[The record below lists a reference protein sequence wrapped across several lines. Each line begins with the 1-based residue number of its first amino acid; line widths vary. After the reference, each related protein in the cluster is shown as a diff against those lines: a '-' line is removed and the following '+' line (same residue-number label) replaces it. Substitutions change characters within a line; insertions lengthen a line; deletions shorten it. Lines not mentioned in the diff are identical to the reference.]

1 MGKLRGM
8 MTAIVTPFDQSGQLN
23 LEALPGFLDFQ
34 RAAGIEGV
42 VVAGS
47 NGEGVS
53 MPVEMRKRLL
63 EAVMQH
69 RGNLTVIA
77 GTGAANMEDAIELT
91 RHAGQVGADAA
102 LILPPFFFKNVSPRG
117 VANYFRRVLDASEIP
132 VLLYHIP
139 QVSAVEVSEEV
150 LDLLEGHPRLAGVK
164 DSSGHW
170 ERTYAL
176 ITQRRHLAIFSGS
189 DDLMSR
195 ALAAGAA
202 GAISGGAN
210 AFPELIVAI
219 KRALEGGGDVAAAQA
234 RLDTVKEI
242 VLSYPLFAGNK
253 SILAHRGV
261 ARMWVRPPLVDLSP
275 EQEAELITR
284 LQAAGFLPSFTP
296 RALASPS

>member
-1 MGKLRGM
+1 MGELRGM
-8 MTAIVTPFDQSGQLN
+8 MTAIVTPFDPSGNLN
-23 LEALPGFLDFQ
+23 LDALPGFLDFQ
-34 RAAGIEGV
+34 RAAGIDGV

-63 EAVMQH
+63 EAVMRH
-69 RGNLTVIA
+69 RGNLTVVA
-77 GTGAANMEDAIELT
+77 GTGAANLEDAIELT
-91 RHAGQVGADAA
+91 RHAAQVGADAA
-102 LILPPFFFKNVSPRG
+102 LVLPPFFFKNVSAQG

-139 QVSAVEVSEEV
+139 QFSAVEVSNEV
-150 LDLLEGHPRLAGVK
+150 LELLDGHPRLAGVK

-170 ERTYAL
+170 ERTHAL
-176 ITQRRHLAIFSGS
+176 ITQRRHLTVFSGS
-189 DDLMSR
+189 DDLMGR

-210 AFPELIVAI
+210 SFPELIVAV
-219 KRALEGGGDVAAAQA
+219 KRAHDSGGDVVAAQA
-234 RLDTVKEI
+234 RLDAVKDI

-253 SILAHRGV
+253 SILAYRGV

-275 EQEAELITR
+275 AQEAELIAR
-284 LQAAGFLPSFTP
+284 LKDAGFLH
-296 RALASPS
+296 

>member
-1 MGKLRGM
+1 MGELHGM
-8 MTAIVTPFDQSGQLN
+8 MTAIVTPFDQSGNLN

-34 RAAGIEGV
+34 RAAGIDGV

-69 RGNLTVIA
+69 RGNLRVVA
-77 GTGAANMEDAIELT
+77 GTGAANLEDAIELT

-102 LILPPFFFKNVSPRG
+102 LVLPPFFFKNVSAQG
-117 VANYFRRVLDASEIP
+117 VANYFRRVLEASEIP

-139 QVSAVEVSEEV
+139 QFSAVEVSNEV

-170 ERTYAL
+170 ERTHAL
-176 ITQRRHLAIFSGS
+176 ITRRPHLTIFCGA
-189 DDLMSR
+189 DDLMGR

-219 KRALEGGGDVAAAQA
+219 KRAHDSGGDVAAAQA
-234 RLDTVKEI
+234 RLNAVKDI

-253 SILAHRGV
+253 SILAYRGV

-275 EQEAELITR
+275 AQEAKLIAR
-284 LQAAGFLPSFTP
+284 LKEAGFLH
-296 RALASPS
+296 